1 MAHVN
6 VNQKLSSGMKAVA
19 DSTTAFAHTQGLW
32 RFLHND
38 EMDLPTLSEPV
49 VALAKAEVPPACD
62 DYALSVHDWSRLN
75 YYRHKSKRDRI
86 QLSHKTDVGYDLQ
99 STILVS
105 DRDGLPIAVPAQNL
119 VCSRGVL
126 QSRDSKVRRKQ
137 PHLDEL
143 SKRIDWLEAQ
153 DFGKP
158 LVHIVDRE
166 ADSVGH
172 LRQWKDRLWVVRVKA
187 GSTVRMGK
195 KSDKASVVGAQL
207 TYTKE
212 REVLYKGK
220 RAIQWIGEAAVV
232 LARKAKPKTK
242 DKNGKRVSPIAG
254 EPLPARLVV
263 SRICNAKGMVL
274 AEWFLLSNLPASV
287 AAERIALWYYFRWE
301 IESFFKLLKEAG
313 HQLESWLQET
323 ADAIAKRLLIVAQ
336 ACAVVWRLMRKEG
349 ARAEEARAF
358 LVRLSGRQ
366 MKRSYPVTP
375 TALMDGFFKFLTML
389 ETLQHHS
396 LNDLKQMAQTVY
408 PGRRWRFV

>member
-38 EMDLPTLSEPV
+38 AVDLPTLSEPV
-49 VALAKAEVPPACD
+49 VAMAKAEVPQACA
-62 DYALSVHDWSRLN
+62 DYALAVHDWSRLN
-75 YYRHKSKRDRI
+75 YYSHNSKRDRI
-86 QLSHKTDVGYDLQ
+86 QLSHETDVGYDLQ

-126 QSRDSKVRRKQ
+126 QSRDSKVRRKR

-143 SKRIDWLEAQ
+143 TGCIDWLEAQ

-166 ADSVGH
+166 ADSASH
-172 LRQWKDRLWVVRVKA
+172 LRQWKDRNWIVRVKA
-187 GSTVRMGK
+187 GSTVQLGK
-195 KSDKASVVGAQL
+195 KSYKTSVVGAQL
-207 TYTKE
+207 TYMQE

-220 RAIQWIGEAAVV
+220 PAIQWIGEAGVV
-232 LARKAKPKTK
+232 LARKAKPKRK
-242 DKNGKRVSPIAG
+242 DTNGKRVSPIAG
-254 EPLPARLVV
+254 EPLPVRLIV
-263 SRICNAKGMVL
+263 SRICNAKGKVL

-323 ADAIAKRLLIVAQ
+323 ANAVAKRLLIVAQ

-349 ARAEEARAF
+349 ARADEARAF

-366 MKRSYPVTP
+366 MKRSCPVTP
-375 TALMDGFFKFLTML
+375 TALMAGYFILLTML

-396 LNDLKQMAQTVY
+396 LNDLKQMAKTIY
-408 PGRRWRFV
+408 PGKQWEFV